1 MSAEAA
7 LVVRSWPVGKRT
19 CTMTV
24 QRFKPGSVMN
34 VVAEWSPSEP
44 SRLSEAEWKQYR
56 AGRNHALAG
65 IAAELGINV
74 AVLEL

>member
-1 MSAEAA
+1 MHA
-7 LVVRSWPVGKRT
+7 T
-19 CTMTV
+19 C
-24 QRFKPGSVMN
+24 
-34 VVAEWSPSEP
+34 EWSPSEP
-44 SRLSEAEWKQYR
+44 TKLSTDELTQYR